1 MTPFDLFLITG
12 TAARLT
18 RLAVYDDAG
27 IIIRAPIHKIGS
39 ALPGER
45 GKWWAFGLLECAW
58 CFGFW
63 ASVLVTWSWYLW
75 AGMLWQAAAAA
86 ATASYVTGHLLTM
99 RDEL

>member
-12 TAARLT
+12 ATARLT

-27 IIIRAPIHKIGS
+27 IIIR
-39 ALPGER
+39 LPVTETAGFLLRER
-45 GKWWAFGLLECAW
+45 GYRWAYGLFDCPW

-63 ASVLVTWSWYLW
+63 ASVLVTSSWYLW
-75 AGMLWQAAAAA
+75 AGMLWQVAAAA